1 MRALGPVEQAYER
14 YAVGALGDRELEEIR
29 TGPEKESR
37 MLWIIKS
44 GKTLPQ
50 IGVLYDA
57 G

>member
-1 MRALGPVEQAYER
+1 MGQVYER
-14 YAVGALGDRELEEIR
+14 YAVGPLVDCELEEIR

-44 GKTLPQ
+44 GETLPQ